1 MFHGCDEPSHWVALA
16 PEMVWL
22 DDDRP
27 GGLIA
32 QALGGQVRVSG
43 HGQRVEGEGGVAGNP
58 VLTEHQ
64 SRLVRVAFL

>member
-1 MFHGCDEPSHWVALA
+1 
-16 PEMVWL
+16 MVWL

-32 QALGGQVRVSG
+32 QALGGQEVRVTG